1 MSQQLASV
9 KSRLEQLLH
18 SLESGRHPGRAR
30 VEDTLTDGYA
40 WALKLDAECGRLE
53 RSIGTLAAEL
63 DHESSEQQA
72 RELSRTARRLARSK
86 RDLVALR
93 GLLAALR
100 SEAAEAKVA

>member
-9 KSRLEQLLH
+9 RGRLEKLLH
-18 SLESGRHPGRAR
+18 SLESGRRPERAR
-30 VEDTLTDGYA
+30 LEETLTDGYA
-40 WALKLDAECGRLE
+40 CALKLDAECARLE

-63 DHESSEQQA
+63 DHASGEQQA
-72 RELSRTARRLARSK
+72 RELSRAARRLARAK
-86 RDLVALR
+86 RDLAALR